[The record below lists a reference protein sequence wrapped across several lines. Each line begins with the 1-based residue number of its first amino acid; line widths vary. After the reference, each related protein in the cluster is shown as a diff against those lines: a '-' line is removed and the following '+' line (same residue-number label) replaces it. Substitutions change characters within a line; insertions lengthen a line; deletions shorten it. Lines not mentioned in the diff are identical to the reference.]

1 MLNAPPSDLESQ
13 KRSLLC
19 SKHSAWLMD
28 PNNQHSVQC
37 SKCPLKTRTSYACP
51 SSDIPMSHRA
61 PETWTHRLAAWH
73 VAEIEETVFN
83 PPITD
88 IRASNR
94 QTNMILNVRIVYW
107 IRIVAASDWHL
118 ESMDITI
125 FCVSSLKLLCWAFA
139 ADAFSH
145 CMFVSL
151 SVFSFVFNNWN
162 ARSAGLKSGD
172 WLCRWKSL
180 DFFASRHSTL
190 VFLLYALGH
199 YRFTQWSTV
208 PSVLQYLSEQSL

>member
-1 MLNAPPSDLESQ
+1 MHALPQTYLCLTGLLRHEHTDWLPGMWQRLKKLCLIHQ
-13 KRSLLC
+13 SLI
-19 SKHSAWLMD
+19 SE
-28 PNNQHSVQC
+28 PQ
-37 SKCPLKTRTSYACP
+37 
-51 SSDIPMSHRA
+51 I
-61 PETWTHRLAAWH
+61 
-73 VAEIEETVFN
+73 
-83 PPITD
+83 
-88 IRASNR
+88 R

>member
-1 MLNAPPSDLESQ
+1 MLNAPSADLESQ

-28 PNNQHSVQC
+28 PNNQHSVQWLLNVLWKQGLVMYALPQTC
-37 SKCPLKTRTSYACP
+37 LRLTGLLRHEHTDWLPGMWQRLKKLCLIHQSLISEP
-51 SSDIPMSHRA
+51 QI
-61 PETWTHRLAAWH
+61 
-73 VAEIEETVFN
+73 
-83 PPITD
+83 
-88 IRASNR
+88 R

-107 IRIVAASDWHL
+107 IRIRSSQWLTSRIHGHHHMLCFLPKAALLGLCCRRIQSLHVC
-118 ESMDITI
+118 ES
-125 FCVSSLKLLCWAFA
+125 
-139 ADAFSH
+139 
-145 CMFVSL
+145 
-151 SVFSFVFNNWN
+151 FSFVFNNWN